1 LKLRKLDRDTELLPR
16 FRGASFG
23 TRQPLAARIGVPLK
37 SRRSDSSTKGEAD
50 VGFKG
55 IIAAT
60 ASVALMAAPTMAAAQ
75 TSAVATTEVAPG
87 DENVSGSELRGGFII
102 PLIALI
108 AIILGLC
115 VATDICGRDDDELP
129 TSP

>member
-1 LKLRKLDRDTELLPR
+1 
-16 FRGASFG
+16 
-23 TRQPLAARIGVPLK
+23 
-37 SRRSDSSTKGEAD
+37 

-55 IIAAT
+55 LIAAT
-60 ASVALMAAPTMAAAQ
+60 TSVALMAAPTMAAAQ
-75 TSAVATTEVAPG
+75 APTPASASTTREVAPAAERVDG
-87 DENVSGSELRGGFII
+87 EQLRGGFII

-115 VATDICGRDDDELP
+115 VATNICGGDDEELP

>member
-1 LKLRKLDRDTELLPR
+1 
-16 FRGASFG
+16 
-23 TRQPLAARIGVPLK
+23 
-37 SRRSDSSTKGEAD
+37 

-75 TSAVATTEVAPG
+75 ASAAPATTEVAPA

-108 AIILGLC
+108 AIILGILA
-115 VATDICGRDDDELP
+115 ATRSGDDNLP
-129 TSP
+129 HSP